1 MNTEPT
7 STPTLPKRL
16 SLVAQSVN
24 SLREGISSGHWRQH
38 LPGERE
44 LCEELQI
51 SRRTLRAAL
60 DELQRQGLLEVSG
73 RQRRRILSQ
82 RAAPQKTA
90 TAAKIIGVLT
100 PVSFLAMPSPISY
113 VMDTLRNR
121 LTAAGYEVQFHIHAA
136 CYTSTPAR
144 ALSKFFTDHPAT
156 AWLVLSAQVPMQRW
170 LDGQSLPCLILGSSA
185 LGITLPSVDTDFH
198 AACHHAGSLLWR
210 KGHRRIALLL
220 PKGMYGGDIASEEG
234 LREALQAMP
243 GTHLRVLR
251 HDTSTT
257 SLCALVDET
266 LRAANPPTAYIVARA
281 AHVLTVMMHLMR
293 RGKRIPQDIAV
304 LSRDNDPILEATSPS
319 VARYGIQPKQLANR
333 IASAL
338 RQLAD
343 TGTLESHNIR
353 LMPEYQAGDSL

>member
-1 MNTEPT
+1 MKKTPA

-16 SLVAQSVN
+16 SLVSQSVD
-24 SLREGISSGHWRQH
+24 SLREGIESGHWQDH

-44 LCEELQI
+44 LCETLQI
-51 SRRTLRAAL
+51 SRRTLRCAL
-60 DELQRQGLLEVSG
+60 EELQRQGLLEVSG

-82 RAAPQKTA
+82 PAAPQKTK
-90 TAAKIIGVLT
+90 AAKVIGVLT
-100 PVSFLAMPSPISY
+100 PVSFLSMPSPISY
-113 VMDTLRNR
+113 VMDTLRSR

-136 CYTSTPAR
+136 CYTSSPAR
-144 ALSKFFTDHPAT
+144 ALTKFFSDHPAR

-170 LDGQSLPCLILGSSA
+170 LDSQRLPCLILGSSA

-234 LREALQAMP
+234 LREALHAMP

-251 HDTSTT
+251 HDTSTS

-266 LRAANPPTAYIVARA
+266 LRAADPPTAYIVVRA

-293 RGKRIPQDIAV
+293 RGKRIPQDVAV

-319 VARYGIQPKQLANR
+319 VARYSIQPKQLASR
-333 IASAL
+333 IALAL

-353 LMPEYQAGDSL
+353 LMPEYLAGDSI